1 LRADVFV
8 IEDLKSRAGIFL
20 NDEQIESPIGLVDGD
35 RVRICDVVFRFSSG
49 DAEDSIEDTED
60 YEESSTQL
68 AASAEA
74 ELSPLIE
81 ITQSLG
87 RAPSL
92 DEVLAKVLDSLFRV
106 FVQADRGFIGLLDED
121 GQLIPRWTKLRNDQM
136 DTIRI
141 SRAITNQV
149 IETKEAILSS
159 DVAND
164 ERFEMSQSFARPH
177 REKRA
182 KGPGPFNATNSGPW
196 RVWRLVAAQILLALS
211 ALPLPRFSFFVYSV
225 VLPGLNGRMPKRC
238 RVCQVKLA

>member
-1 LRADVFV
+1 MRADVFV

-164 ERFEMSQSFARPH
+164 ERFEMSQSSARPH
-177 REKRA
+177 RENRA

-196 RVWRLVAAQILLALS
+196 RVWTLVAAQVLLTLS
-211 ALPLPRFSFFVYSV
+211 ALPLPVFLFSCVSWFLQGSTVE
-225 VLPGLNGRMPKRC
+225 
-238 RVCQVKLA
+238 CQRGVGYARSSFA